1 MRIYLRG
8 IVAIIIT
15 VFFSSASF
23 AQSRGPLSLE
33 EIEEMMQVGETA
45 QPLIIILIETH
56 GVSFALTD
64 KVRARL
70 KRAGAEASLLEA
82 IEKAGSE
89 SAAPPPPEEPPTQE
103 VEKPPAEEEAP
114 KEIPSTDDPGMEAT
128 PKGTTSVEK
137 AGSESAA
144 PPREEESQ
152 TQEVEKAPVEED
164 TLKSTISAE
173 EVAMVEVPAGKFWM
187 GCSTPGDSECDNDE
201 KPGRTVPVDTFRLD
215 RTEVTVAQ
223 YTRCVEAG
231 GCNSEGLTMEG
242 VTIEIGD
249 KDHSDWIQ
257 ECNWGKADRT
267 DRPINCINWQ
277 QASAYCRWAGKRL
290 PTEIEWEKA
299 ARGKDKRPYPWGKD
313 GFEKAGRVANI
324 ADETFKRKNPDMP
337 SAEGYDDGFLGTAPV
352 GSFREGASP
361 EGALDMIGNVAEW
374 TADRHDAGDAQLP
387 IARGGSWLV
396 PPRAARASDRV
407 WYGPDTRSMG
417 VGFRCA
423 Q

>member
-8 IVAIIIT
+8 VVAII
-15 VFFSSASF
+15 VAFSFSSTALT
-23 AQSRGPLSLE
+23 QGRGPLSLK
-33 EIEEMMQVGETA
+33 EIEEMVQMGASA
-45 QPLIIILIETH
+45 QPLITILIETH

-64 KVRARL
+64 EVRKRL
-70 KRAGAEASLLEA
+70 KKAGADTSVLEA

-89 SAAPPPPEEPPTQE
+89 SAGQPREEEPQTQE
-103 VEKPPAEEEAP
+103 VEKPLAEEETP
-114 KEIPSTDDPGMEAT
+114 KDMPSPDEPAMEVVPKDMPSTDEPTMETASKDMPSPDEPAIEAV
-128 PKGTTSVEK
+128 PKDTTSADE
-137 AGSESAA
+137 
-144 PPREEESQ
+144 R
-152 TQEVEKAPVEED
+152 
-164 TLKSTISAE
+164 
-173 EVAMVEVPAGKFWM
+173 AMVEVSAGEFWM
-187 GCSTPGDSECDNDE
+187 GCNTQGDPECDDDE
-201 KPGRTVPVDTFRLD
+201 KPGRTVKVEDFRLD

-231 GCNSEGLTMEG
+231 GCKSEGLTLEG
-242 VTIEIGD
+242 ITIQIGD

-257 ECNWGKADRT
+257 ECNWGKAGRE

-277 QASAYCRWAGKRL
+277 QASAYCSWAGKRL

-299 ARGKDKRPYPWGKD
+299 ARGKDKRTYPWGKD
-313 GFEKAGRVANI
+313 GFQKAGRVANI
-324 ADETFKRKNPDMP
+324 ADETFKRLNADMP

-352 GSFREGASP
+352 GSFPDGASP
-361 EGALDMIGNVAEW
+361 DGALDMIGNVAEW
-374 TADRHDAGDAQLP
+374 TADRHDAGGTQLP
-387 IARGGSWLV
+387 IVRGGSWLV